1 MRSKAYDHSL
11 LLDTH
16 LMVLRL
22 LENFLWALEVDCF
35 EIFRSQKVA
44 ENMDFGVS
52 NWILG
57 NLNGESVHF
66 MTYYTYST
74 GLYCK

>member
-11 LLDTH
+11 ILNTH

-22 LENFLWALEVDCF
+22 LENFLWALEVDCIK
-35 EIFRSQKVA
+35 IFRSQKVA

-57 NLNGESVHF
+57 NLNGKTVNF
-66 MTYYTYST
+66 MAYFTFSI
-74 GLYCK
+74 GL